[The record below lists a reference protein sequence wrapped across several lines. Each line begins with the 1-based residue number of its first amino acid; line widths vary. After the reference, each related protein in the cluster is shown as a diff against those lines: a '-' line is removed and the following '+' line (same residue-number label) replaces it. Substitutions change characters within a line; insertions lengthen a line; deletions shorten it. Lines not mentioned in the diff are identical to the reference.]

1 MVKYSE
7 AKLDSVFAAL
17 ADSTRRGM
25 LRRLLDGE
33 TSVSELAA
41 PYSMSLPAVMKHL
54 EVLDAAGLI
63 VRHKEGRVSRCRLR
77 AKPMRHAVEWLGQY
91 RQFWEGQLDALGAFL
106 ANQKGEKR

>member
-7 AKLDSVFAAL
+7 AKLDTIFAAL

-25 LRRLLDGE
+25 LKRLLGGE

-41 PYSMSLPAVMKHL
+41 PYGMSLPAVMKHL

-77 AKPMRHAVEWLGQY
+77 AQPMRHAVEWLGQY

-106 ANQKGEKR
+106 ASQKGKRK

>member
-7 AKLDSVFAAL
+7 SKLDSVFAAL

-25 LRRLLDGE
+25 LTRLLDGE

-54 EVLDAAGLI
+54 EV
-63 VRHKEGRVSRCRLR
+63 
-77 AKPMRHAVEWLGQY
+77 
-91 RQFWEGQLDALGAFL
+91 
-106 ANQKGEKR
+106 